1 MEDLMSELEIEIKQF
16 NDDLVNEE
24 RHLKLYK
31 SLQSLRSN
39 DDFKLVFEQV
49 FIKEQSE
56 ELLDKLINPNISL
69 VELEDKSDII
79 TKLDLIRLFNEYF
92 GVNGTIENRGILAMD
107 RITNKDQI
115 LEEIRKTY
123 V

>member
-1 MEDLMSELEIEIKQF
+1 MSELEIEIKQF